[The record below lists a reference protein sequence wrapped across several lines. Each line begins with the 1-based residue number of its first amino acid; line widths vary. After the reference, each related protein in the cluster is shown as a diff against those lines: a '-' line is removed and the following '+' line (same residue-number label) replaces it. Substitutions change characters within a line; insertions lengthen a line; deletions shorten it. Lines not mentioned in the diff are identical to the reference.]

1 MSTQIKVANLLTAIR
16 TLQYPV
22 QKEVEMHKDEN
33 GRKETAKR
41 VVKRKEDVSKGKTQ
55 KEVKSIG
62 SGSLK
67 GRIDRMI
74 DAPFLIHFILL
85 RVYLFLS
92 ARAVPHRFLLFLPP
106 LHLF

>member
-1 MSTQIKVANLLTAIR
+1 MKVTHSPRQSERYSTRYKEKWESTEIETEEKKAKNKKRIR
-16 TLQYPV
+16 
-22 QKEVEMHKDEN
+22 
-33 GRKETAKR
+33 
-41 VVKRKEDVSKGKTQ
+41 Q

-74 DAPFLIHFILL
+74 DAPFLIHFILP
-85 RVYLFLS
+85 RAYLFLS